1 MVLAK
6 KLKCGH
12 VFVFRKIRPKNVFDN
27 ILETKT

>member
-12 VFVFRKIRPKNVFDN
+12 VSQNKAKNVFDN